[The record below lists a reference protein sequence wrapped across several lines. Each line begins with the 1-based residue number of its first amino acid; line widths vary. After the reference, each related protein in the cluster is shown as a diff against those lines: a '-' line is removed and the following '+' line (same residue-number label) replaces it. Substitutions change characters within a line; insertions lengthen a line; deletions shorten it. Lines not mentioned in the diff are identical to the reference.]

1 MKKRYQK
8 PEVSF
13 EDFELSTNIA
23 YSCAVKVEGP
33 TNGSCGLTI
42 PGVPG
47 VVFLSAVIG
56 CTRSGSDGEY
66 SYCYH
71 VPTEAQKLFNS

>member
-23 YSCAVKVEGP
+23 NLCAEKAEGP
-33 TNGSCGLTI
+33 TNGTCGVTI

-47 VVFLSAVIG
+47 IVFTDKVAE
-56 CTRSGSDGEY
+56 CTRTDGDY
-66 SYCYH
+66 GYCYH
-71 VPTEAQKLFNS
+71 VPTDTTKLFNS

>member
-23 YSCAVKVEGP
+23 YTCAVKVEGP
-33 TNGSCGLTI
+33 TNGSCGHN
-42 PGVPG
+42 VPG
-47 VVFLSAVIG
+47 VGVVFISTENG
-56 CTRSGSDGEY
+56 CKYTSDDGNFDF
-66 SYCYH
+66 CYH
-71 VPTEAQKLFNS
+71 VPTDAQKLFNS